1 MKTDKVYWIDCK
13 GKKWDVD
20 KMTDRHIKNAFKY
33 LLRRIE
39 EKRVKGD
46 ILIEYI
52 LNGDA
57 AQDFNDMQECDANET
72 DLY

>member
-1 MKTDKVYWIDCK
+1 
-13 GKKWDVD
+13 
-20 KMTDRHIKNAFKY
+20 MTDRHIKNAFKY
-33 LLRRIE
+33 LLRRIG

-57 AQDFNDMQECDANET
+57 AQDFNDMQEYDANET